1 MPFKSEKQR
10 RYLWANEPE
19 IARDWTDTYGS
30 RIQKNSGGISQLV
43 KPGPGRPGYAGVLDK
58 NIANLETALKHA
70 KDLGMSEKEI
80 EQIKADLKK
89 AKEAKGTWKDK
100 ALSGDPVKDPAVKE
114 KAFPRKT
121 NLQGSLLEAMGV
133 SSMSPH
139 KGMSLNPQDRE
150 ALLAKLLES
159 DPASDVYDYSKVAAY
174 DEDPLKDQPY
184 RQQTQAGTLG
194 YYTGDKA
201 YVKNLDKLGNV
212 PGKYGETDLEKMMA
226 ATTGHELTHDL
237 LESEPFRNI
246 REGIDLPAPREQP
259 YNDYVDGTY
268 MPHEPEEL
276 LVRLLDLQRYGEYAD
291 PEWYFEQSPYAQSLH
306 PSGEYGLEGLKKT
319 ISRHSDKFY
328 NRVDERKNYL
338 RQQNAMQQMMNDPLG
353 KGLPTIE
360 QNFRRRGAREYDPN
374 WKTRIGNRIG
384 NWRDKMGQGISAAWS
399 GLTGFP
405 GMALNAFRGQQ
416 LTPQQQAMN
425 NQFFQ
430 NYNVGIGTQ
439 QNPFQMTSGPF
450 QGMNAPGMSAYGSP
464 TSQAMAQKW
473 LGKYGDVDHYSQAM
487 KDKKQTMLDLAS
499 VNTVNPVGGV
509 DQIAAGPGDKGQHT
523 TQGTSTPTRPGGWH
537 PGVKEGG
544 LISLWPR

>member
-1 MPFKSEKQR
+1 MHKSTR
-10 RYLWANEPE
+10 
-19 IARDWTDTYGS
+19 
-30 RIQKNSGGISQLV
+30 
-43 KPGPGRPGYAGVLDK
+43 
-58 NIANLETALKHA
+58 NIA
-70 KDLGMSEKEI
+70 
-80 EQIKADLKK
+80 
-89 AKEAKGTWKDK
+89 
-100 ALSGDPVKDPAVKE
+100 
-114 KAFPRKT
+114 FPS
-121 NLQGSLLEAMGV
+121 QVV
-133 SSMSPH
+133 S
-139 KGMSLNPQDRE
+139 
-150 ALLAKLLES
+150 
-159 DPASDVYDYSKVAAY
+159 
-174 DEDPLKDQPY
+174 
-184 RQQTQAGTLG
+184 
-194 YYTGDKA
+194 
-201 YVKNLDKLGNV
+201 
-212 PGKYGETDLEKMMA
+212 DLEKM
-226 ATTGHELTHDL
+226 T
-237 LESEPFRNI
+237 
-246 REGIDLPAPREQP
+246 
-259 YNDYVDGTY
+259 
-268 MPHEPEEL
+268 
-276 LVRLLDLQRYGEYAD
+276 
-291 PEWYFEQSPYAQSLH
+291 
-306 PSGEYGLEGLKKT
+306 GEYGLEGLKKT

-450 QGMNAPGMSAYGSP
+450 QGMNAPGQSAFGSA
-464 TSQAMAQKW
+464 TSQEMAQKW
-473 LGKYGDVDHYSQAM
+473 MDKYGDVDHQTQAM
-487 KDKKQTMLDLAS
+487 LDKKAQIS
-499 VNTVNPVGGV
+499 
-509 DQIAAGPGDKGQHT
+509 QIAQGPGDKGQHT